1 MSEEIKKDT
10 SNTRLKKSVS
20 KSLMLVLLPIT
31 AIAIMFIILF

>member
-20 KSLMLVLLPIT
+20 KSLMLVQGRSWQDDS
-31 AIAIMFIILF
+31 F